1 MAIDLGNGFVV
12 SDSVVTGKHKTT
24 DAERASAVLN
34 QYGGLQGIAN
44 SGMSLTKLLEALSG
58 AKWNIPLF
66 DNITAGQAISA
77 YQKGTLPSTGDAKK
91 AIQSGEYNGTVQ
103 DYMNE
108 NIAKATGVEYTK
120 GSGNQTLDDLN
131 NAVGAV
137 PSGSSSGTDY
147 LDQLTAIQN
156 SGNAPSANMEGWADS
171 FINKLGKAQSGGD
184 SKEDAFNKMW
194 ANYAEGNP
202 DHASPELQA
211 VLRQMAGL
219 DGGDSGS
226 GDVDTGS
233 DYVSMPSNSVE
244 TALWKAPFTGGT
256 VEKLPGT
263 LTTPSYEL
271 LGSGASSFGTS
282 GGGSSSSG
290 TGGTFP
296 GTFPNTSG
304 SGVGSGAS
312 GGANDAFAQYLA
324 NVTDSAYNKQMSGS
338 IADLESLYKELFGNI
353 QGGDYTKK
361 PYYQTILESYGL
373 AGDAAADNAVAGIAG
388 SNGGNLDSYAAA
400 NAKRQ
405 QLAYKNAAQGAALD
419 AYNAEIGNLIKTLGD
434 MGVNVNDLYATWA
447 QNLASERGTAADVL
461 LGQLGIDRDKY
472 VTDAQ
477 AAVDKYLGEL
487 GLEGTKVQA
496 DADKYLGQL
505 GAETDRYLGELSTN
519 LGMSQIEADKYLGDL
534 NANLGMS
541 QIEADKQMNAD
552 TLAAQREIA
561 RMESELQTKLAR
573 IESASETERQRL
585 ITEASIIV
593 AQIEDAN
600 KRYGYELD
608 AETQKAK
615 AKLQAQADKY
625 GYDTQYNLGLYESM
639 NSATKETVEASST
652 EKQKALAIRRE
663 DGEAAYNEYLAS
675 LPEEKRQSV
684 SSYVDQYF
692 KADSASLAPS
702 KSLDIIASAVGAEMA
717 SGTSFEDALERRWA
731 AFIASNPQY
740 NTPENF
746 DNALSYIASKV
757 GYNG

>member
-12 SDSVVTGKHKTT
+12 SDSLVTGQKKQT
-24 DAERASAVLN
+24 DADRANAVLT

-131 NAVGAV
+131 NAVGAAS
-137 PSGSSSGTDY
+137 SGSSSGTSY

-156 SGNAPSANMEGWADS
+156 SGNAPSANMQGWADS

-194 ANYAEGNP
+194 ANYAESNP
-202 DHASPELQA
+202 DQASPELQA

-219 DGGDSGS
+219 DGGDSGNA
-226 GDVDTGS
+226 GA
-233 DYVSMPSNSVE
+233 SMPSNPV
-244 TALWKAPFTGGT
+244 
-256 VEKLPGT
+256 VN
-263 LTTPSYEL
+263 
-271 LGSGASSFGTS
+271 SGASVPYTPPSTDMY

-304 SGVGSGAS
+304 SSVGGGTS
-312 GGANDAFAQYLA
+312 GGVNDAFAQYLA
-324 NVTDSAYNKQMSGS
+324 NVTDSGYNKQMSGS

-373 AGDAAADNAVAGIAG
+373 AGDAAADNAVAGSVG

-505 GAETDRYLGELSTN
+505 GADTDRYLGELNAN

-534 NANLGMS
+534 NASLGMN
-541 QIEADKQMNAD
+541 QIEADKQINAD
-552 TLAAQREIA
+552 KLAAQKEIA
-561 RMESELQTKLAR
+561 QMESVLQKLIAEIQSATDIRKQELIKEAAV
-573 IESASETERQRL
+573 SA
-585 ITEASIIV
+585 
-593 AQIEDAN
+593 
-600 KRYGYELD
+600 
-608 AETQKAK
+608 
-615 AKLQAQADKY
+615 AKLEKQAAKY
-625 GYDTQYNLGLYESM
+625 GYDVSSLTEQNVQLLKNEAAKYGYDMEYLMAAEGYTGGGKIKE
-639 NSATKETVEASST
+639 ATDAQKR
-652 EKQKALAIRRE
+652 KALEIHRTLG
-663 DGEAAYNEYLAS
+663 DAAFEEYVAS
-675 LPEEKRQSV
+675 FPKAVRQSLRDYDAQF
-684 SSYVDQYF
+684 YVDESVNSNEPTKSAVEPDALHF
-692 KADSASLAPS
+692 ISNSLKSEMRNGASFDSASAKAWNL
-702 KSLDIIASAVGAEMA
+702 
-717 SGTSFEDALERRWA
+717 
-731 AFIASNPQY
+731 FISRYPEY
-740 NTPENF
+740 NTEAYKDMIYAYLATN
-746 DNALSYIASKV
+746 
-757 GYNG
+757 YNT

>member
-12 SDSVVTGKHKTT
+12 SGPAFGEKTKT
-24 DAERASAVLN
+24 DADRRQEVLKK
-34 QYGGLQGIAN
+34 YGGVQGVAN
-44 SGMSLTKLLEALSG
+44 SGISFDKLLEELSG
-58 AKWNIPLF
+58 LRWDIPLF
-66 DNITAGQAISA
+66 DTITAGQAIGA
-77 YQKGTLPSTGDAKK
+77 YQNGTLPTPQQGKEAV
-91 AIQSGEYNGTVQ
+91 QSGAYNGTYQ

-108 NIAKATGVEYTK
+108 NIAKATGVEHTK
-120 GSGNQTLDDLN
+120 VSGNQTLDDLN
-131 NAVGAV
+131 NAVGVA

-194 ANYAEGNP
+194 ASYAEGNP

-211 VLRQMAGL
+211 ALRQMAGL
-219 DGGDSGS
+219 DGGNSGNA
-226 GDVDTGS
+226 GA
-233 DYVSMPSNSVE
+233 SMPSNPVSS
-244 TALWKAPFTGGT
+244 PSGISPNNGGSFSPVT
-256 VEKLPGT
+256 TPGT
-263 LTTPSYEL
+263 FP
-271 LGSGASSFGTS
+271 GT
-282 GGGSSSSG
+282 GGSSSSG

-304 SGVGSGAS
+304 SSSGGGTSGAPV
-312 GGANDAFAQYLA
+312 DAFAQYLA
-324 NVTDSAYNKQMSGS
+324 NVTDSGYNKQMSGS
-338 IADLESLYKELFGNI
+338 IADLEGLYKELFGNI
-353 QGGDYTKK
+353 QSGDYTKK

-373 AGDAAADNAVAGIAG
+373 AGDAAADNAVAGSVG

-496 DADKYLGQL
+496 DADKYLG
-505 GAETDRYLGELSTN
+505 ELSTN

-534 NANLGMS
+534 NASLGMN

-552 TLAAQREIA
+552 TLAAQKEIA
-561 RMESELQTKLAR
+561 QMESDLQK
-573 IESASETERQRL
+573 
-585 ITEASIIV
+585 IV
-593 AQIEDAN
+593 AEIQSATDIR
-600 KRYGYELD
+600 KQELIKE
-608 AETQKAK
+608 AAVAV
-615 AKLQAQADKY
+615 AKLEAQAAKY
-625 GYDTQYNLGLYESM
+625 GYDVSSLTEQNVQLLKNEAAKLGYDMEYLMATTVPQSSESKP
-639 NSATKETVEASST
+639 AVEASST
-652 EKQKALAIRRE
+652 EKQKALELARNGDV
-663 DGEAAYNEYLAS
+663 DGLNEFVDS
-675 LPEEKRQSV
+675 LPEEKRESV
-684 SSYVDQYF
+684 MAYAEKWKDAITEQEFSDFKRYF
-692 KADSASLAPS
+692 KQATDHGDSYDNATAYAWSQ
-702 KSLDIIASAVGAEMA
+702 
-717 SGTSFEDALERRWA
+717 
-731 AFIASNPQY
+731 FIAKYPHRNNEQVMHKLY
-740 NTPENF
+740 ERFEN
-746 DNALSYIASKV
+746 DYTTT
-757 GYNG
+757 Y

>member
-1 MAIDLGNGFVV
+1 MAIINGYN
-12 SDSVVTGKHKTT
+12 TQGKTAAQLMSH
-24 DAERASAVLN
+24 
-34 QYGGLQGIAN
+34 IAN
-44 SGMSLTKLLEALSG
+44 DTYG
-58 AKWNIPLF
+58 AYWKGSELF
-66 DNITAGQAISA
+66 DKISA
-77 YQKGTLPSTGDAKK
+77 DDLLNSYYSGDYQKIIKDSYSASKNGYTGTR
-91 AIQSGEYNGTVQ
+91 N
-103 DYMNE
+103 DYIE
-108 NIAKATGVEYTK
+108 EELSKLYGVPYESKNKTI
-120 GSGNQTLDDLN
+120 DDLN
-131 NAVGAV
+131 AATGA
-137 PSGSSSGTDY
+137 GTGNSSSGTSY

-171 FINKLGKAQSGGD
+171 FINKLGKAQNGGD

-219 DGGDSGS
+219 DGGNSGS
-226 GDVDTGS
+226 GGVAAGS
-233 DYVSMPSNSVE
+233 DYVSMPSNPVS
-244 TALWKAPFTGGT
+244 TPSGTFPNNGGSFSP
-256 VEKLPGT
+256 V
-263 LTTPSYEL
+263 TTPVT
-271 LGSGASSFGTS
+271 AP
-282 GGGSSSSG
+282 
-290 TGGTFP
+290 GTFP
-296 GTFPNTSG
+296 GTGGFSSSATLPNAPGLNTGNGTSG
-304 SGVGSGAS
+304 APV
-312 GGANDAFAQYLA
+312 DAFAQYLA

-338 IADLESLYKELFGNI
+338 IADLENLYKDLFGNI
-353 QGGDYTKK
+353 QSGDYTKK

-373 AGDAAADNAVAGIAG
+373 AGDAAADNAVAGSVG

-561 RMESELQTKLAR
+561 QMESRLQKLIAEIQSATDIRKQELIK
-573 IESASETERQRL
+573 
-585 ITEASIIV
+585 EAAV
-593 AQIEDAN
+593 TA
-600 KRYGYELD
+600 
-608 AETQKAK
+608 
-615 AKLQAQADKY
+615 AKLEAQAAKY
-625 GYDTQYNLGLYESM
+625 GYDVSSLTEQNVQLLKNESAKLGYDMEYLMAAEGYTGGGKIEE
-639 NSATKETVEASST
+639 ATDAQKR
-652 EKQKALAIRRE
+652 KALEIHRTLG
-663 DGEAAYNEYLAS
+663 DAAFEEFVAS
-675 LPEEKRQSV
+675 FPDAVQQSLRAYDAQF
-684 SSYVDQYF
+684 YVDESVNSNEPTKSAVEPDALHF
-692 KADSASLAPS
+692 ISNSLKSEMRNGASFDSASAKAWNL
-702 KSLDIIASAVGAEMA
+702 
-717 SGTSFEDALERRWA
+717 
-731 AFIASNPQY
+731 FISRYPEY
-740 NTPENF
+740 NTEAYKDMIYAYLATN
-746 DNALSYIASKV
+746 
-757 GYNG
+757 YNT